1 MQHHPTSPP
10 SPGDPVPRILRHWL
24 HPLRACF
31 TAPSWEHV
39 LVLVMGAVLAP
50 GKRTVSSCLRM
61 TGRAAAN
68 NFSTYHQILNRA
80 RWDTHAMARRLLIM
94 IIDRLV
100 PEGPVV
106 IGMDDTIERRWGRKI
121 TARGIYR
128 DPVRSSH
135 GHFVKASGLR
145 WLSFMVL
152 TPVPWAGVVKALPV
166 FTLLAPSE
174 RSNRQRGRRHKLL
187 TDWARQGTRQL
198 CRWLPDRDIVFVG
211 DSSFAVHD
219 LAHAITSRATLIS
232 RLRLDANLFA
242 LPPPRSERT
251 VGRPALKG
259 APLPKLKTL
268 LVDPTTPWRRI
279 TVSSWYGRKQEKTL
293 EITSDT
299 ALWYRPGTPPRP
311 IRWVLVRDPD
321 GKRDPQ
327 AFFSTDT
334 ARAPTD
340 IIALFVRRWQVEVTF
355 AETRAHLGV
364 ESQRQWSDKAIART
378 TPALLGPLQ
387 SHLAVGLRSA
397 ELIQHPIRRSL
408 VSQDQPH
415 LLRRDRRHPPCPLG
429 RRHFSTLAARPK
441 TPKNPARPHRAH
453 GRGIMLRRITY
464 KVELRAND
472 GSADL
477 PAVR

>member
-1 MQHHPTSPP
+1 
-10 SPGDPVPRILRHWL
+10 
-24 HPLRACF
+24 
-31 TAPSWEHV
+31 
-39 LVLVMGAVLAP
+39 
-50 GKRTVSSCLRM
+50 M

-68 NFSTYHQILNRA
+68 NFSSYHQILNRA

-94 IIDRLV
+94 IIDSLV

-106 IGMDDTIERRWGRKI
+106 IGMDDTIERRWGRRI

-166 FTLLAPSE
+166 LTLLAPSE
-174 RSNRQRGRRHKLL
+174 RSDHQRGRRHKLL
-187 TDWARQGTRQL
+187 TDWARQGARQL
-198 CRWLPDRDIVFVG
+198 CRWLPGRDIVFVG
-211 DSSFAVHD
+211 DSGFAVHE

-242 LPPPRSERT
+242 PPPQRTARS

-279 TVSSWYGRKQEKTL
+279 TVSAWSGRKQEKTL
-293 EITSDT
+293 EIASDT

-311 IRWVLVRDPD
+311 IRWVLVRDPE
-321 GKRDPQ
+321 GRRDPQ
-327 AFFSTDT
+327 AFFSTDP
-334 ARAPTD
+334 AQAPAD

-364 ESQRQWSDKAIART
+364 ETQRQWSDKAIART
-378 TPALLGPLQ
+378 TPALLGLY
-387 SHLAVGLRSA
+387 SLISLWACDLLNASSA
-397 ELIQHPIRRSL
+397 PYA
-408 VSQDQPH
+408 
-415 LLRRDRRHPPCPLG
+415 
-429 RRHFSTLAARPK
+429 AARICGGLVIVISP
-441 TPKNPARPHRAH
+441 
-453 GRGIMLRRITY
+453 
-464 KVELRAND
+464 
-472 GSADL
+472 
-477 PAVR
+477 

>member
-1 MQHHPTSPP
+1 
-10 SPGDPVPRILRHWL
+10 LRDWL

-50 GKRTVSSCLRM
+50 GKRTISACLRM

-68 NFSTYHQILNRA
+68 NFSSYHQILNRA
-80 RWDTHAMARRLLIM
+80 RWAPHAVARRLLVM

-106 IGMDDTIERRWGRKI
+106 IGMDDTIERRWGRRI

-166 FTLLAPSE
+166 FTLLAPSQ
-174 RSNRQRGRRHKLL
+174 RSNLQRGRRHKLL
-187 TDWARQGTRQL
+187 TDWARQGALQL
-198 CRWLPDRDIVFVG
+198 CRWLPGRDIVFVG
-211 DSSFAVHD
+211 DSGFAVHD
-219 LAHAITSRATLIS
+219 LAHAIAGRATLIS
-232 RLRLDANLFA
+232 RLRLDANLFE
-242 LPPPRSERT
+242 PPAKRQAHT
-251 VGRPALKG
+251 MGRPAQKG

-268 LVDPTTPWRRI
+268 LSNPATPWHRI
-279 TVSSWYGRKQEKTL
+279 TVASWYGRKQDKAL

-299 ALWYRPGTPPRP
+299 ALWYRPGTRPRP
-311 IRWVLVRDPD
+311 IRWVLVRDPE
-321 GKRDPQ
+321 GKRAPQ

-334 ARAPTD
+334 AREPAD

-364 ESQRQWSDKAIART
+364 ETQRQWSDKAIGRT
-378 TPALLGPLQ
+378 TPALLGLYSLISLWACDLLSTTSTPYAAAWYRKTNLTFTDAIGGVR
-387 SHLAVGLRSA
+387 LALWVGDVFQHSPPNREQQEIPPDRLVRMA
-397 ELIQHPIRRSL
+397 EAL
-408 VSQDQPH
+408 
-415 LLRRDRRHPPCPLG
+415 C
-429 RRHFSTLAARPK
+429 FAA
-441 TPKNPARPHRAH
+441 
-453 GRGIMLRRITY
+453 
-464 KVELRAND
+464 
-472 GSADL
+472 
-477 PAVR
+477 